1 MEQTLALIKPDAVAI
16 NATGEII
23 KRIQAN
29 GFRIKAMKMTR
40 LSLEIAEDFYDVHKG
55 KSFYDELNSFMI
67 SGPIVAMVIEKEN
80 AIKAWRDLMG
90 ATNYKEAA
98 EGTIRKDFGSAMEK
112 NAVHGSDAP
121 ETAVREISFFFSKM
135 ELVG

>member
-16 NATGEII
+16 NAKGEII
-23 KRIQAN
+23 KRIEAN
-29 GFRIKAMKMTR
+29 GFKIIAMKMTK
-40 LSLEIAEDFYDVHKG
+40 LSLDIAENFYDVHRG
-55 KSFYDELNSFMI
+55 KPFYDDLNNFMT
-67 SGPIVAMVIEKEN
+67 SGPIVAMVLEKDN

-98 EGTIRKDFGSAMEK
+98 EGTIRRDFGSAMEK

-121 ETAVREISFFFSKM
+121 ETAAREMSFFFSRM
-135 ELVG
+135 EIVG

>member
-29 GFRIKAMKMTR
+29 GFRIKTMKMTR

>member
-1 MEQTLALIKPDAVAI
+1 MQKTLALIKPDAVAI

-23 KRIQAN
+23 KRIQTK

-55 KSFYDELNSFMI
+55 KPFYDDLNSFMI
-67 SGPIVAMVIEKEN
+67 SGPIVAMVLEKEN

-90 ATNYKEAA
+90 ATNFKEAA

-121 ETAVREISFFFSKM
+121 ETAAREISFFFSKM

>member
-40 LSLEIAEDFYDVHKG
+40 LSLEISEDFYDVHKG
-55 KSFYDELNSFMI
+55 KPFYDDLNSFMI
-67 SGPIVAMVIEKEN
+67 SGPIVAMVLEKEN

-90 ATNYKEAA
+90 ATNFKEAA

-121 ETAVREISFFFSKM
+121 ETAAREISFFFSKT
-135 ELVG
+135 EIVG